1 MTVDDAGLRRLL
13 DRAEIHDVLM
23 RYCRG
28 VDRGDAD
35 LVRSAYHEGSWDD
48 HGYWTGPGEEFGAF
62 IVARLTG
69 ATLRTTHAV
78 ANELIELDG
87 DSAHVE
93 TYVFAHLWR
102 ADGGGDGGES
112 LDLFAG
118 RYVDRFERRDG
129 RWRIARRT
137 VVHDWSCTPQVLPP
151 ALGLPVDAF
160 VQGRRG
166 HDDLA
171 LDPAR
176 HRAPAH
182 HRAHDHD
189 HD

>member
-1 MTVDDAGLRRLL
+1 MTVDDAGLRRLT

-28 VDRGDAD
+28 VDRGDAE

-48 HGYWTGPGEEFGAF
+48 HGYWTGPGEEFGEF
-62 IVARLTG
+62 IVARLG
-69 ATLRTTHAV
+69 EATLRTTHAV

-93 TYVFAHLWR
+93 TYVFAYLWK
-102 ADGGGDGGES
+102 AVGDGGDGGES

-160 VQGRRG
+160 VQGRRD
-166 HDDLA
+166 HADLA
-171 LDPAR
+171 LDPGR
-176 HRAPAH
+176 HREPAPD
-182 HRAHDHD
+182 RAPHDG
-189 HD
+189 

>member
-48 HGYWTGPGEEFGAF
+48 HGYWTGPGEEFGDF
-62 IVARLTG
+62 IVERLTG

-102 ADGGGDGGES
+102 ADGDGDGDGGGGGGES

-151 ALGLPVDAF
+151 ALGLPLDAF
-160 VQGRRG
+160 VQGRRDHG
-166 HDDLA
+166 DLA

-176 HRAPAH
+176 HREPT
-182 HRAHDHD
+182 HDHG
-189 HD
+189 